1 MIRTGVRQLLVL
13 LYLAAGA
20 AHLAV
25 PGNFLRV
32 MPGWVPYPEAVILWT
47 GLAEIA
53 GAVALAQWFS
63 KPLRHLAGWS
73 LAAYALCVW
82 PANINHMLL
91 DQGSNLAYH
100 VPRMFAQPLMIW
112 AALWSSG
119 GIDWPWRRSSA
130 VPV

>member
-1 MIRTGVRQLLVL
+1 MSRSIVRQLLVL

-25 PGNFLRV
+25 PGFFPRV

-53 GAVALAQWFS
+53 GAIALAQWLNQ
-63 KPLRHLAGWS
+63 PLRHLAGCS

-91 DQGSNLAYH
+91 DDGGNLAYH
-100 VPRMFAQPLMIW
+100 VPRMLAQPLVIW
-112 AALWSSG
+112 AALWGSG
-119 GIDWPWRRSSA
+119 AIDWPWRRQQS
-130 VPV
+130 PG